1 MKTLICLVLC
11 ALVATI
17 YAAPARST
25 MNQAEA
31 QFWGTLLKGA
41 LKLAPHLIRGI
52 SGGVEVQDDDNTDDD
67 DRANI
72 EAFLNLVQDDGNTD
86 YANIETFLSH
96 SLQERAEMEGDALK
110 KIAKGILKVGPKAIR
125 LLGHGAEGA
134 LNLLPHAINALGG
147 GVEVQ
152 DVDDDDLAYIEG
164 LLSRV
169 QNADD
174 EAQMNALLQSLQ
186 LQDKVKVE
194 NFLKTLGHI
203 GKGILSIFGKK
214 K

>member
-1 MKTLICLVLC
+1 
-11 ALVATI
+11 
-17 YAAPARST
+17 

-31 QFWGTLLKGA
+31 QFWGSLLKGT
-41 LKLAPHLIRGI
+41 LKLAPHIIRGI
-52 SGGVEVQDDDNTDDD
+52 GGGVEVQDDDDTDDD

-72 EAFLNLVQDDGNTD
+72 EAFLSQ
-86 YANIETFLSH
+86 
-96 SLQERAEMEGDALK
+96 SLQDRAEIEGKLLK
-110 KIAKGILKVGPKAIR
+110 KIAKGFLKVGPKAIR

-134 LNLLPHAINALGG
+134 LNLLPQVINALGG

-152 DVDDDDLAYIEG
+152 DDAGDDDLATIEA
-164 LLSRV
+164 LLSSV

-174 EAQMNALLQSLQ
+174 KVQVDSLLQSLQ
-186 LQDKVKVE
+186 LQNKAKVE

-214 K
+214 E